1 MRKSSCAAAERR
13 RPAGKALSLGKA
25 LPPEGPLTMAEA
37 PSFFASVYAL
47 VAQIPPG
54 FVASYGQLARM
65 LGAPRAA
72 RQVGWAMRRCPD
84 ELPWQRVIREDGTI
98 AGGEYAPLRRAMLEA
113 EGVPFTQDGRV
124 AIDRCRWQPAEEG

>member
-1 MRKSSCAAAERR
+1 
-13 RPAGKALSLGKA
+13 
-25 LPPEGPLTMAEA
+25 MAEA

-65 LGAPRAA
+65 LGAPLAA

-84 ELPWQRVIREDGTI
+84 
-98 AGGEYAPLRRAMLEA
+98 
-113 EGVPFTQDGRV
+113 VPFTQDGRV